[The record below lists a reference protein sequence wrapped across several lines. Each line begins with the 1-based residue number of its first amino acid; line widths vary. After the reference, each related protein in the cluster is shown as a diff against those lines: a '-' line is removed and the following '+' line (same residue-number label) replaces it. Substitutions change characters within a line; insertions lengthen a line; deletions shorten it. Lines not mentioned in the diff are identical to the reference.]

1 MRFMWASAGV
11 SAATV
16 SGESV
21 VAVGVDRESRIVV
34 KKVECAQWCPGLNC
48 VKIVSPQFYA

>member
-1 MRFMWASAGV
+1 MCGSCGSAGV

-21 VAVGVDRESRIVV
+21 VAVGVNRKDRTVV
-34 KKVECAQWCPGLNC
+34 EKVGC
-48 VKIVSPQFYA
+48 VQRVPWSELCEDCVT

>member
-1 MRFMWASAGV
+1 MCDSCGSAGV

-16 SGESV
+16 CGESV

-34 KKVECAQWCPGLNC
+34 KKVGCAKRCRGLAELCKDC
-48 VKIVSPQFYA
+48 VTSI